1 MSQSPWIDASLEQQA
16 ILDQVQVRL
25 VERTELES
33 FKQLLKL
40 LGERGLV
47 VNLGIQARLRKF
59 PAPVYQGD
67 QRDRT

>member
-1 MSQSPWIDASLEQQA
+1 MSRSPWIDASLEQQA

-33 FKQLLKL
+33 FKQLLML

-47 VNLGIQARLRKF
+47 ANLGIQAGS
-59 PAPVYQGD
+59 VSS
-67 QRDRT
+67 QRSIGFNDAIA